1 MKAGFLAFSV
11 VVISAAACTPVFAQL
26 MQKPDS
32 LRDATPRRV
41 RVFPSFSHGFLR
53 FCVEGAR
60 ANVWRD
66 VLRTSQQRRPWTMFD
81 PTRTRA
87 PKRVPL
93 AITVSVED
101 YQFAESVLASPDPRQ
116 RDDFFMAAIDALRRQ
131 VEATRTF
138 LVAQGLY
145 GQDNLPNLQ
154 YDIVVR
160 LASH

>member
-1 MKAGFLAFSV
+1 
-11 VVISAAACTPVFAQL
+11 
-26 MQKPDS
+26 
-32 LRDATPRRV
+32 
-41 RVFPSFSHGFLR
+41 
-53 FCVEGAR
+53 
-60 ANVWRD
+60 
-66 VLRTSQQRRPWTMFD
+66 MFD
-81 PTRTRA
+81 PIRA
-87 PKRVPL
+87 RAAKRVPL
-93 AITVSVED
+93 TITVSVED

-138 LVAQGLY
+138 LVTHDLY

>member
-1 MKAGFLAFSV
+1 
-11 VVISAAACTPVFAQL
+11 
-26 MQKPDS
+26 
-32 LRDATPRRV
+32 
-41 RVFPSFSHGFLR
+41 
-53 FCVEGAR
+53 
-60 ANVWRD
+60 
-66 VLRTSQQRRPWTMFD
+66 MFD

-87 PKRVPL
+87 AKRVPL

-131 VEATRTF
+131 VEATRAF

>member
-1 MKAGFLAFSV
+1 
-11 VVISAAACTPVFAQL
+11 
-26 MQKPDS
+26 
-32 LRDATPRRV
+32 
-41 RVFPSFSHGFLR
+41 
-53 FCVEGAR
+53 
-60 ANVWRD
+60 
-66 VLRTSQQRRPWTMFD
+66 MFD

-93 AITVSVED
+93 SITVSVED

-131 VEATRTF
+131 VEATRMF
-138 LVAQGLY
+138 LVTQGLY